1 PRRSA
6 GYAAGRGRSRAAGA
20 RPGSCA
26 RVRRGSLRGRLR
38 RAPQIRRE
46 GLRLGDLLPGDLD
59 REGGRLGLDG
69 EELLTAGLL
78 HRDGPDA
85 HPGEEP
91 DRPEEE
97 PTDDRAA
104 AGPAEGRPAA
114 ELRAVLDADLAD
126 LVEVGGAVLPGA
138 GVAEDAAGERE
149 SAALALE
156 TASVGPRLGRRLLG
170 PGRRCSDALSA
181 VLGDRRVEFRGAG
194 VEALQPR
201 LSLLELVGLP
211 GLDTIEHRVTS
222 FSG

>member
-1 PRRSA
+1 GLPR
-6 GYAAGRGRSRAAGA
+6 G
-20 RPGSCA
+20 
-26 RVRRGSLRGRLR
+26 V
-38 RAPQIRRE
+38 
-46 GLRLGDLLPGDLD
+46 LLPGDLD
-59 REGGRLGLDG
+59 REGGGLGLDG
-69 EELLTAGLL
+69 EELLATGLL
-78 HRDGPDA
+78 RRDGPEA

-126 LVEVGGAVLPGA
+126 LAEGSGAVLPGA

-170 PGRRCSDALSA
+170 PGRCLRSAYGA

-194 VEALQPR
+194 VETLQSR
-201 LSLLELVGLP
+201 LALLELVGLP
-211 GLDTIEHRVTS
+211 GLESVEHRDYFLRFALRS
-222 FSG
+222 FRSRVAGGGGVEPPLRH